1 MNCQR
6 FEDVISEIAR
16 EQIID
21 AGTREEVLRH
31 SDDCES
37 CAARLENERRITLSL
52 RGLAE
57 NTASAGAPARVEE
70 RLLAAFDEL
79 DPVQFPAL
87 PVSAGRYR
95 RQYLI
100 GAIAAALLLV
110 FGLSAIRWWQ
120 SGPVTPKTGTVRVAD
135 AGSAADTAE
144 PGTFAPPIIKQ
155 TLAAPPDSLRKS
167 STRHKVGTPA
177 KQKPAN
183 SVNTEI
189 ATDFI
194 PVIYGG
200 AANLAEGGRMVR
212 VELPRSA
219 MASFGLPV
227 HMDRVNQKVKADV
240 LLGVDGLAQAI
251 RFVQ

>member
-1 MNCQR
+1 MNCQN
-6 FEDVISEIAR
+6 FEDVVDEIAR

-21 AGTREEVLRH
+21 VNARAEALRH

-37 CAARLENERRITLSL
+37 CARWLEDERAITLSL
-52 RGLAE
+52 RAVAE
-57 NTASAGAPARVEE
+57 NSESAGAPIRVEE

-79 DPVQFPAL
+79 ALVQLPAL
-87 PVSAGRYR
+87 PLSTERYR
-95 RQYLI
+95 RRYLI
-100 GAIAAALLLV
+100 GAIAAGLLLV
-110 FGLSAIRWWQ
+110 FGLSAIRWRQ
-120 SGPVTPKTGTVRVAD
+120 SAPVTPKTGTMQVAD
-135 AGSAADTAE
+135 AGSRSSSPVTT
-144 PGTFAPPIIKQ
+144 TFAPPIKKGV
-155 TLAAPPDSLRKS
+155 TSPPVSQRKS
-167 STRHKVGTPA
+167 STRHKGGAPA
-177 KQKPAN
+177 KTKPAD